1 MNSKI
6 LTPINW
12 IARNLG
18 LLILALIIGLVIWFT
33 AQYTNDPNEENTT
46 RPIKLQLHGKDPSY
60 IIANDYP
67 QDVRVTLQA
76 PSSIWKQ
83 INENPKL
90 IQPIIDLAE
99 LGPGVHTLKIKPNI
113 DPDLSP
119 IQFISLDPDEIQIEL
134 EELITKQFP
143 IDPKIIGNPQLGYEQ
158 GELALKPEIVTIT
171 GPLSDVNQVESVQI
185 NYDISGVSE
194 TQNSSLPVEVI
205 DKNGNSINDISVSP
219 DETTINLP
227 IALLGGFKN
236 VVVKVDTT
244 GQIADG
250 YRLTNV
256 SVSPPTITVFSED
269 PRILDRIPGFVETLS
284 VDLSNLSDDSESSVG
299 LRLPEGVTA
308 VRNPEVLVQIS
319 IAAIESS
326 ETFSVPV
333 RLTGLSPDFDAT
345 ISPELVDVILA
356 GPINILESLETEQ
369 VRVFLDLEGLPA
381 GSIYQLAPEVDLTP
395 DQLRVQ
401 TTLPETI
408 EVEILLAPTPTPSG
422 TQVTTATPTP
432 VP

>member
-1 MNSKI
+1 MKSKV
-6 LTPINW
+6 LTSLNW

-46 RPIKLQLHGKDPSY
+46 RPIKLQIHGIDPNY
-60 IIANDYP
+60 IIVNDFP

-83 INENPKL
+83 IDENPKL
-90 IQPIIDLAE
+90 IQPIIDLSE

-113 DPDLSP
+113 DRELSP
-119 IQFISLDPDEIQIEL
+119 IQLVSLDPDEVQIEL

-143 IDPKIIGNPQLGYEQ
+143 IDPKINGDPQLGYEQ
-158 GELALKPEIVTIT
+158 GELTLKPENVTIT
-171 GPLSDVNQVESVQI
+171 GPLSDVNQVKSVQI

-194 TQNSSLPVEVI
+194 TQNSSLTVEVL
-205 DKNGNSINDISVSP
+205 DENGDTINGISISP

-227 IALLGGFKN
+227 ISLLGGFKN

-250 YRLTNV
+250 YRLTNLA
-256 SVSPPTITVFSED
+256 VSPPTITVFSED
-269 PRILDRIPGFVETLS
+269 PRILDRLPGFVDTLP

-308 VRNPEVLVQIS
+308 VRNPDVLVQIS
-319 IAAIESS
+319 IASIESS

-333 RLTGLSPDFDAT
+333 LITGLSPDFDAY
-345 ISPELVDVILA
+345 IAPELVDVIVA
-356 GPINILESLETEQ
+356 GPINILESLETAD
-369 VRVFLDLEGLPA
+369 VRVLLDLEGLPA
-381 GSIYQLAPEVDLTP
+381 GSLYQLTPEVDIIP
-395 DQLRVQ
+395 DQLRAQ

-408 EVEILLAPTPTPSG
+408 EVEILLAPTPTPNG
-422 TQVTTATPTP
+422 TQVITATPSP
-432 VP
+432 AP